1 MNRGPTKGFE
11 RDVGTKTTH
20 HVMYPHS
27 STSLDNTTYL
37 VLFPFKTYDLEWLI
51 QSFAQRYVQCK
62 VNTSVFLF
70 GKKFVSMVF
79 DKKSNKW

>member
-1 MNRGPTKGFE
+1 MCGKSSSRMNRGPTKGFE

-27 STSLDNTTYL
+27 STNLDNTTYL

-51 QSFAQRYVQCK
+51 QSFTQRYVQCK

-70 GKKFVSMVF
+70 G
-79 DKKSNKW
+79 